1 MTKGLQ
7 RPILGVRLSEAGIR
21 SVVCR
26 LRERERER
34 PNYSRKD
41 KDKNV
46 F

>member
-1 MTKGLQ
+1 MAKEQQ
-7 RPILGVRLSEAGIR
+7 RPVLGVRLCEAGIR

-26 LRERERER
+26 LKERRER
-34 PNYSRKD
+34 PNYSRID